1 MKKLLITIALVAMS
15 GSAAYAASVDV
26 TCAADGKTVNVEA
39 KDFAANSCLGVH
51 ITGKD
56 GKIEFE
62 DEFYT
67 DKDGAL
73 KFSYLCKGDSGNYTA
88 LVYEAVGENEAET
101 EFMFISKAKE
111 EEILA
116 AFAQTDDLTGFFAK
130 YSEFLETS
138 GTQYDDVADK
148 DKCFEEIKKMQSQ
161 AVTTAQ
167 ISKAFYK
174 AVFCARVNET
184 KSAEVLE
191 ALLKDEKFDKYI
203 GISKVIPTQGETNA
217 LFAASSSVKDEVLAR
232 MAESAPTDAD
242 GFLADLTLDLFKTT
256 IAKAEYYTEVRNILQ
271 AYGTAGVI
279 SVDVTKYDS
288 KSDAT
293 LPFKA
298 MMKQTYASYDAAVS
312 AFNNYSYPSQDSGSG
327 GGGGSS
333 GGSSSGSAAGI
344 ASPSNGSTAQN
355 TKKYPSDM
363 ANVAWAEEAMRSVYD
378 NGIMVG
384 DADGKFRPTDKISRA
399 ELAVLI
405 CKIKGLGGSTAALSF
420 GDVPENSWYFPYVS
434 AAYHNGLFMGKSD
447 SIFEPNAE
455 LTREEMTA
463 VLQRIGAFA
472 EYEGDYRFDDDGEI
486 SSWAKESVYAL
497 YGAGIVSGSDGKFL
511 PKSPITR
518 AEAAVMIYRMG
529 EYR

>member
-1 MKKLLITIALVAMS
+1 MKKLLITIALIALS

-26 TCAADGKTVNVEA
+26 TCAADGKTVTVEA

-51 ITGKD
+51 ITSKS

-62 DEFYT
+62 DEMYT
-67 DKDGAL
+67 DKDGTL

-88 LVYEAVGENEAET
+88 LIYEATGEKEAET

-111 EEILA
+111 EEILE
-116 AFAQTDDLTGFFAK
+116 AFAKTNNLVDFFAK

-138 GTQYDDVADK
+138 GTQYDNLADK
-148 DKCFEEIKKMQSQ
+148 TACLEGIKALQSQ
-161 AVTTAQ
+161 TVTTAQ
-167 ISKAFYK
+167 LSEAFYS
-174 AVFCARVNET
+174 AVFCARINET

-191 ALLKDEKFDKYI
+191 ALLKDEKFDKYL
-203 GISKVIPTQGETNA
+203 GISRVIPAQGETNA
-217 LFAASSSVKDEVLAR
+217 LFAASSAVKNEVLVR
-232 MAESAPTDAD
+232 MAESEPTDAD
-242 GFLADLTLDLFKTT
+242 TFLADLVFDLFKTT
-256 IAKAEYYTEVRNILQ
+256 IARAEYYTEVRSILQ
-271 AYGTAGVI
+271 AYNTAGVI
-279 SVDVTKYDS
+279 SADVTKYDS
-288 KSDAT
+288 KSDST

-298 MMKQTYASYDAAVS
+298 MMKQSYATYAAAVS
-312 AFNNYSYPSQDSGSG
+312 AFDSYSYPSQDGGSSG
-327 GGGGSS
+327 GGGG

-344 ASPSNGSTAQN
+344 ASPSVGN
-355 TKKYPSDM
+355 TQQSVKKYPADM
-363 ANVAWAEEAMRSVYD
+363 AEVAWAAEAMHAVYD
-378 NGIMVG
+378 DGIMVG

-405 CKIKGLGGSTAALSF
+405 CKIRGLGGSTAALSF
-420 GDVPENSWYFPYVS
+420 GDVSETAWYFPYVS
-434 AAYHNGLFMGKSD
+434 AAYHNGLFMGKSETA
-447 SIFEPNAE
+447 FEPNAE

-472 EYEGDYRFDDDGEI
+472 AYDGGYRFDDDGEI